1 MMRGV
6 LLPGQR
12 RVELKEFDIPQPGG
26 RFLKEIFA
34 RFARFARFPLYDSY
48 FARQDLFFNL
58 SLF

>member
-1 MMRGV
+1 MRGV

-34 RFARFARFPLYDSY
+34 RFALYDSY